1 MALETRPLPVL
12 KGKMAEEF
20 FKRAAECKVSETR
33 EEIQA
38 LLRWAKESGEEA
50 REREEREE
58 REAREARER
67 EEAKND

>member
-20 FKRAAECKVSETR
+20 FQRAAECKPSKSK
-33 EEIQA
+33 EEIEEI
-38 LLRWAKESGEEA
+38 LRWARRAGEEA
-50 REREEREE
+50 RE
-58 REAREARER
+58 REARER